1 MNYVDPVKYR
11 NTILSLME
19 DEMPQTE
26 ETVPVKGEM
35 SMKER
40 IANLSPDKKEKLKQY
55 VEAIKEIKQEIYEL
69 IHESLE
75 EEGGNMS
82 SGLTLNTEVKNPYF
96 DRNNVDR
103 GDEMDALFPTV
114 FADLKSDANIYAGLV
129 IHLLFHWVYGT
140 GETGLMKHYKNKF
153 LKGKK

>member
-40 IANLSPDKKEKLKQY
+40 IAQMSPDEKEKLKQY

-69 IHESLE
+69 IHKPLA

-82 SGLTLNTEVKNPYF
+82 SGLTLNPE
-96 DRNNVDR
+96 
-103 GDEMDALFPTV
+103 E
-114 FADLKSDANIYAGLV
+114 
-129 IHLLFHWVYGT
+129 
-140 GETGLMKHYKNKF
+140 E
-153 LKGKK
+153 

>member
-1 MNYVDPVKYR
+1 MNYLDPVQYSKK
-11 NTILSLME
+11 ILALME
-19 DEMPQTE
+19 DEMPATE

-69 IHESLE
+69 IHEPLQ

-82 SGLTLNTEVKNPYF
+82 SGLTLNPSE
-96 DRNNVDR
+96 
-103 GDEMDALFPTV
+103 E
-114 FADLKSDANIYAGLV
+114 
-129 IHLLFHWVYGT
+129 
-140 GETGLMKHYKNKF
+140 E
-153 LKGKK
+153 

>member
-11 NTILSLME
+11 NTILALME
-19 DEMPQTE
+19 DEMPETE

-40 IANLSPDKKEKLKQY
+40 IASLSPDKKEKLKQY

-69 IHESLE
+69 INEPLK

-82 SGLTLNTEVKNPYF
+82 SGLTLNPE
-96 DRNNVDR
+96 
-103 GDEMDALFPTV
+103 E
-114 FADLKSDANIYAGLV
+114 
-129 IHLLFHWVYGT
+129 
-140 GETGLMKHYKNKF
+140 E
-153 LKGKK
+153 